1 MMIHSVATMEKITE
15 DVDEDEEEEAG
26 DHGEYERRR
35 RILIVEAG
43 RIFCCRGE
51 NNNRTTVVC
60 DVVNRWKDGQTD
72 KALIIIELFE
82 ESLFFA
88 ISLFGS
94 HTNCFMA
101 VNPIFSDSTTNRFRF
116 SATYSPLYTLY
127 CTLYCTLYTLYT
139 LYFLQH
145 IHP

>member
-1 MMIHSVATMEKITE
+1 MMIPSVATMEKITE

-82 ESLFFA
+82 ESLFLA
-88 ISLFGS
+88 ISLFHIYKLFYGS
-94 HTNCFMA
+94 KPCCNYNILFDITYMY
-101 VNPIFSDSTTNRFRF
+101 IFSNCV
-116 SATYSPLYTLY
+116 L
-127 CTLYCTLYTLYT
+127 
-139 LYFLQH
+139 
-145 IHP
+145 

>member
-15 DVDEDEEEEAG
+15 DVDEEEEEEEAG

-43 RIFCCRGE
+43 RIFCCGGE
-51 NNNRTTVVC
+51 NNNRTIVVC

-82 ESLFFA
+82 ESLFLT
-88 ISLFGS
+88 ISLFDT
-94 HTNCFMA
+94 HTTNCLMA
-101 VNPIFSDSTTNRFRF
+101 VTNP
-116 SATYSPLYTLY
+116 
-127 CTLYCTLYTLYT
+127 
-139 LYFLQH
+139 H
-145 IHP
+145 